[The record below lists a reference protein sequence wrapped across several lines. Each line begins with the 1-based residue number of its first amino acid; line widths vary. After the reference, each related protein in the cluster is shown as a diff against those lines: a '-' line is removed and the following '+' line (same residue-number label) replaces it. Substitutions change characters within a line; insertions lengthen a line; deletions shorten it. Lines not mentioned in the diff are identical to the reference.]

1 MKNIFITYL
10 VFSIFYLIFSNTL
23 LDMGGN
29 IATGMRKRLR
39 YLMPP
44 QLQSLIVRALVL
56 SIPRTLNWKTGNKNK
71 APINQGLY
79 HSGIFLSDIPCL
91 NVLLVLQKLLILPGQ
106 VRLATASPLAEQHLT

>member
-29 IATGMRKRLR
+29 ITTGMRKRLR

-79 HSGIFLSDIPCL
+79 HSGIFLSDIPSLKCAPGPAEAPHPPRTGEVGYCL
-91 NVLLVLQKLLILPGQ
+91 SLG
-106 VRLATASPLAEQHLT
+106 